1 MIEKLFE
8 EGVLDYQKLLTKHYQ
23 KLDMTHEE
31 YIVMI
36 HLFGLAERKRFNLS
50 TYTLARLSG
59 FKMAQVGEIINTL
72 FDKNMLTIEL
82 EKREDKMGETFS
94 LTPLFRKI
102 EEAYTVEIEEQKKA
116 QFATDSEY
124 VISEIE
130 QLQGKSLS
138 SNHLEM
144 IRQWFSEGFTKKNI
158 EDAIQFTISQKRKTI
173 NYVDRALRSDPFSE
187 DSSIDEKTAEALR
200 KLIGK

>member
-1 MIEKLFE
+1 
-8 EGVLDYQKLLTKHYQ
+8 
-23 KLDMTHEE
+23 
-31 YIVMI
+31 
-36 HLFGLAERKRFNLS
+36 
-50 TYTLARLSG
+50 
-59 FKMAQVGEIINTL
+59 
-72 FDKNMLTIEL
+72 
-82 EKREDKMGETFS
+82 MGETFS